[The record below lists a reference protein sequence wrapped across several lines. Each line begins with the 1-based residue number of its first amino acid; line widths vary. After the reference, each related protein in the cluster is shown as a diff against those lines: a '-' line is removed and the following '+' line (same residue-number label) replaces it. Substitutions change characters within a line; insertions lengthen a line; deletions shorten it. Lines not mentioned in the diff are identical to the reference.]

1 MKLPPVISVTRRGLL
16 LRLVG
21 NGFLQALVTV
31 AITLLIK
38 STFDNYLNGSASPAI
53 SLWHASLGFLCAT
66 AVVSW
71 LGFRERLDSECIGQD
86 YVHELRIKMFA
97 KYCNGDLRKLEQQSK
112 GAISLRFATDLSAL
126 RQWISL
132 GLSRLIVAGVN
143 LVIALSMLCYI
154 NFILGFS
161 VTLIVLASALLSF
174 STGKKLRYTFV
185 EARRKRSFLANNI
198 NEKVSSLAT
207 VKVFGQRQREKNR
220 VKRQSER
227 LMAAMFDRARAIG
240 LLRAIT
246 EGSTVLASS
255 MVLIVGALLMS
266 SNQATPGTVVAALGV
281 VNLLMQPLR
290 HLGRI
295 YEYRL
300 NASVAEEK
308 IKSFLDTRPSVL
320 TRHRRER
327 RGQSELRLKEA
338 AFFSNSEVVSLGV
351 KPGTT
356 IAILG
361 VNGAGK
367 STILSQVAGL
377 LKPSSGKILLGKNDV
392 CKLKD
397 SALRQ
402 SIGMVSHNLPLLKG
416 SIRNNICYRRPNATE
431 DEINLVVKR
440 CGLAQLLDSLP
451 DGLETKLK
459 EAGQNLSQGERQ
471 RIALARALIGTP
483 ELLILDEADAFLD
496 DEATALFLDII
507 RGYPGIVIMATHN
520 IEHVVMAD
528 QIWLID
534 NGALCWNGPR
544 EELPMNLYA
553 ELFEAK
559 ATVVGSR
566 KAEEGADV

>member
-1 MKLPPVISVTRRGLL
+1 MKLPPIISIKRRLL
-16 LRLVG
+16 FLRLIG
-21 NGFLQALVTV
+21 NGFLQAMMTV
-31 AITLLIK
+31 LITLLIK
-38 STFDNYLNGSASPAI
+38 STFDNYLNTTATPVT
-53 SLWHASLGFLCAT
+53 SLWYTALGFLGAT
-66 AVVSW
+66 LVISW
-71 LGFRERLDSECIGQD
+71 LKFRERVDSESVGQD

-112 GAISLRFATDLSAL
+112 GAMSLRFATDLSAL

-143 LVIALSMLCYI
+143 LVIALSVLCYI
-154 NFILGFS
+154 NFVLGFS
-161 VTLIVLASALLSF
+161 VSLIILVSALLSF
-174 STGKKLRYTFV
+174 GTGKKLRYTFV
-185 EARRKRSFLANNI
+185 DARRKRSYLANNL

-220 VKRQSER
+220 VRRQSER
-227 LMAAMFDRARAIG
+227 LMAAMYERARAIG
-240 LLRAIT
+240 FLRAIT
-246 EGSTVLASS
+246 EGGTVLASS
-255 MVLIVGALLMS
+255 MVLLIGAWLMS
-266 SNQATPGTVVAALGV
+266 TNKTTPGTVVAALGV

-320 TRHRRER
+320 ARHRKER
-327 RGQSELRLKEA
+327 RGHGELRLKEVS
-338 AFFSNSEVVSLGV
+338 FFPNSEAVNLKIG
-351 KPGTT
+351 PGTT

-367 STILSQVAGL
+367 STILSQFAGL
-377 LKPSSGKILLGKNDV
+377 LTPSSGKFFLGQNDV

-397 SALRQ
+397 SALRK
-402 SIGMVSHNLPLLKG
+402 SIGMVSPNLPLLKG
-416 SIRNNICYRRPNATE
+416 SIRNNICYRHPNATE
-431 DEINLVVKR
+431 EEIAFVVNR
-440 CGLAQLLDSLP
+440 CGLEQLLNSLP
-451 DGLETKLK
+451 EGLETKLT

-471 RIALARALIGTP
+471 RIALARAIIGTP
-483 ELLILDEADAFLD
+483 ELLVLDEADAFLD
-496 DEATALFLDII
+496 DEATALFSEII
-507 RGYPGIVIMATHN
+507 RNHPGIAIMATHN
-520 IEHVVMAD
+520 IEHVVISD

-534 NGALCWNGPR
+534 NGRLCWNGPR

-559 ATVVGSR
+559 SAVGSS
-566 KAEEGADV
+566 KAREGADV